1 MSKTLG
7 KSGTP
12 VRLAVI
18 GVATMMLG
26 GCADTGRGGD
36 PFASPFQST
45 AGLDRSPTGSTV
57 SPPQQQASN
66 FFADAFKPF
75 DDHPAPPP
83 AASVSSAPPRAPRPA
98 PIDSQPLTAPS
109 ASIPAPSVAYRPG
122 VPAAPATALHNVPGG
137 VGGWSAEGG
146 TPVVVAQGES
156 AETIAQRFGV
166 PTATLLT
173 LNGYANRAQVQPGAR
188 LVIPVYHA
196 NGARVAAAAPVAAPK
211 LVAPVAAP
219 PLAAPKALAPASLA
233 KVQPAI
239 RPDPATA
246 LAEQRARLAAEKAEA
261 SRKVAEAQAAKVA
274 AATAAKVAK
283 PGAPLAQADAAKA
296 AKVKLQ
302 EAKAADA
309 AKLAQAKAEQAQ
321 AAQLKAAQAKI
332 AQAQAG
338 QAKLEQAKSAQ
349 AKVEQG
355 KPAQVDKKQIASA
368 APVVAAAPVA
378 IAAAQPVASKFE
390 KAPAPSAPAVDTSST
405 ASLQPAGGAASD
417 SANPEFRWPARG
429 RVIQAFGAGGNDGIN
444 IAVPEGTQVKA
455 SEGGVVAY
463 AGSELKGYGNLVLIR
478 HPNGFVSA
486 YANNGSLN
494 VKRGDAV
501 KRGQTIALSGQ
512 SGNVASPQLHFELRK
527 GSKPVDPS
535 TYLAGL

>member
-18 GVATMMLG
+18 GMATMMLG
-26 GCADTGRGGD
+26 GCADTGLGGD
-36 PFASPFQST
+36 PFASPFKST
-45 AGLDRSPTGSTV
+45 AGLDRNPTGSTV
-57 SPPQQQASN
+57 SPPPQQQASN
-66 FFADAFKPF
+66 FFAEAFKPF

-83 AASVSSAPPRAPRPA
+83 VAPVSSAPPRAPRPA
-98 PIDSQPLTAPS
+98 PIDSQPLAAPS
-109 ASIPAPSVAYRPG
+109 ASLSAPAAYRPSI
-122 VPAAPATALHNVPGG
+122 PAAPASALHGVPGG

-166 PTATLLT
+166 PTATLLS

-196 NGARVAAAAPVAAPK
+196 NGARVAGAPVAAPMPSAPK
-211 LVAPVAAP
+211 TLAPPSPAKVAPAV
-219 PLAAPKALAPASLA
+219 
-233 KVQPAI
+233 

-246 LAEQRARLAAEKAEA
+246 LAEQRAKLAAEKANEA
-261 SRKVAEAQAAKVA
+261 SRKMAEAQAAKVA
-274 AATAAKVAK
+274 AAKAAK
-283 PGAPLAQADAAKA
+283 PGAQLLQADAAKT
-296 AKVKLQ
+296 AKAKLQ
-302 EAKAADA
+302 EAKLQEAKGVDA

-321 AAQLKAAQAKI
+321 AAQLKAAQAKV
-332 AQAQAG
+332 
-338 QAKLEQAKSAQ
+338 AQ
-349 AKVEQG
+349 AKIDPA

-368 APVVAAAPVA
+368 APVAAAAPA
-378 IAAAQPVASKFE
+378 PMAAAQPVASKFE
-390 KAPAPSAPAVDTSST
+390 KTPAASAPAVDSSST
-405 ASLQPAGGAASD
+405 ASVQPAAGGAASD

-494 VKRGDAV
+494 VKRGDSV

>member
-18 GVATMMLG
+18 GMATMMLG
-26 GCADTGRGGD
+26 GCADTGLGGD
-36 PFASPFQST
+36 PFASPFKAT
-45 AGLDRSPTGSTV
+45 ASLDRNPTGSTV
-57 SPPQQQASN
+57 SPPPQQQASN
-66 FFADAFKPF
+66 FFTDAFKPF

-83 AASVSSAPPRAPRPA
+83 AAPVSSAPPRAPRPA
-98 PIDSQPLTAPS
+98 PIDSQPLAAPS
-109 ASIPAPSVAYRPG
+109 ASISPPSVYRPAI
-122 VPAAPATALHNVPGG
+122 PAAPAASALHSVPGG
-137 VGGWSAEGG
+137 LGGWSAEGG
-146 TPVVVAQGES
+146 TPVVVAQGEN

-166 PTATLLT
+166 PTATLLS
-173 LNGYANRAQVQPGAR
+173 LNGYASRAQVQPGAR

-196 NGARVAAAAPVAAPK
+196 NGARVAAAPVAAPQ
-211 LVAPVAAP
+211 
-219 PLAAPKALAPASLA
+219 LAAPKAPAPAPARLAQAPVSPA

-246 LAEQRARLAAEKAEA
+246 LAEQRAKLAAEKASEA
-261 SRKVAEAQAAKVA
+261 SRKAAEAQ
-274 AATAAKVAK
+274 VAK
-283 PGAPLAQADAAKA
+283 ASATKAGSPLLNAEAAKA
-296 AKVKLQ
+296 EKSKVQQGK
-302 EAKAADA
+302 AAADA

-332 AQAQAG
+332 AQA
-338 QAKLEQAKSAQ
+338 
-349 AKVEQG
+349 KVEPV
-355 KPAQVDKKQIASA
+355 KPGQVDKKQIASA

-390 KAPAPSAPAVDTSST
+390 KTPAPSAPAVDTSAT
-405 ASLQPAGGAASD
+405 ASLQPTAGGAASD

-494 VKRGDAV
+494 VKRGDSV